1 MLPARRESE
10 LFCFM
15 KAGENMQD
23 KTIFELTANINGDKS
38 VGMYYCGKRINTQNH
53 IYGPQIRNH
62 YLFVLVNEGEAVMYE
77 KGNAVRSLSK
87 HDLLVMCPGET
98 VHYKA
103 STPWSIQW
111 IGLYGD
117 AVGELLSQVGINGR
131 KPVIK
136 IGAYHEASSLFEQI
150 YTEAQQ
156 RSASSGLKIMSH
168 IYSFFAILLKE
179 AEPAPASDYVS
190 TAKGMIEYNLDQ
202 PLSVRMLSDS
212 LNLDPSYFTRI
223 FTKAEGI
230 SPKKF
235 ILNKKMESAKQLLKN
250 TDASV
255 LEISNSMGFFDQ
267 LYFSRIF
274 RKTVG
279 MSPTEYRKTIRDKNK

>member
-1 MLPARRESE
+1 MDRTIWRCCRRAS
-10 LFCFM
+10 L
-15 KAGENMQD
+15 ASRNQRT
-23 KTIFELTANINGDKS
+23 KTRYKDWCISRGILALRTD
-38 VGMYYCGKRINTQNH
+38 
-53 IYGPQIRNH
+53 IYGSATT
-62 YLFVLVNEGEAVMYE
+62 LSLVGFEDNEPY
-77 KGNAVRSLSK
+77 
-87 HDLLVMCPGET
+87 
-98 VHYKA
+98 
-103 STPWSIQW
+103 IF
-111 IGLYGD
+111 I
-117 AVGELLSQVGINGR
+117 
-131 KPVIK
+131 
-136 IGAYHEASSLFEQI
+136 
-150 YTEAQQ
+150 
-156 RSASSGLKIMSH
+156 
-168 IYSFFAILLKE
+168 FAILLKE